1 MTRGVGGAAGVA
13 GAGAW
18 TGIGAGGGVGS
29 GGGESWRRKV
39 SVSDFDIYLTAERC
53 GGVRTG
59 GQSSRKARQH
69 LSYFARS
76 LQWAYELVRQSRQ
89 HRDNKHQER
98 KKKKKKN
105 RDHRK

>member
-69 LSYFARS
+69 LSCFARS
-76 LQWAYELVRQSRQ
+76 LQWPMSLSANHDGTVTTNTRSA
-89 HRDNKHQER
+89 
-98 KKKKKKN
+98 KKKKKK
-105 RDHRK
+105 RS